1 MSAREGFRKDGIG
14 DAEFHTVVVCILA
27 QAERKAGGA
36 SGEASLGAP
45 LAARGVYDSVGII
58 LDHPAFLSSTPAPH
72 TP

>member
-36 SGEASLGAP
+36 SGEASL
-45 LAARGVYDSVGII
+45 AAHGVYDNVNII
-58 LDHPAFLSSTPAPH
+58 LDHSPAFLSSTPAPH